1 MGRCKHDWMK
11 YQTEGNEVQIADC
24 IKSLSPP
31 LGDLFV
37 LKLSNSEGLGKKALY
52 CNFTG
57 TDIYHKDFDSALVT
71 TEIDYELFA
80 KNLDELFTMSMKEY
94 DNIYL
99 KHQKYYM
106 NYPKDNHTYQAIS
119 DKIDLIIERSKFYTE

>member
-37 LKLSNSEGLGKKALY
+37 LKLGNSEGLGKKALDVAY
-52 CNFTG
+52 GCLE
-57 TDIYHKDFDSALVT
+57 S
-71 TEIDYELFA
+71 EIVLHRMFNSLFVA
-80 KNLDELFTMSMKEY
+80 HS
-94 DNIYL
+94 
-99 KHQKYYM
+99 
-106 NYPKDNHTYQAIS
+106 
-119 DKIDLIIERSKFYTE
+119 